1 MNSREKPAMRG
12 QDDLLEYYRRELA
25 YLRVQSADF
34 AARYPKVAHRLVL
47 TGDEA
52 ADPHTEHLIQSVAFL
67 NARVHRELERD
78 FPTVAAAM
86 LENLCPSLTQPVP
99 AMTVMQM
106 TLDPSEGKVTAG
118 MPVRRGTMLSAT
130 TDTGEQCRFQVGWD
144 TTLWPLRVDGVMQ
157 EDPRTLRLDLQ
168 CDGGIDVA
176 ELELDTLR
184 LHLSGALLTTMP
196 LHELLIS
203 ALEYIEVVGSAGVF
217 RMDRR
222 HLEEVGFA
230 EDQAMLAR
238 PAHVHPAYCLLQEY
252 FAFPRKFQFFDLT
265 GLRGRLGRGS
275 GFSIRLVFSHGSAAL
290 SHLRPEN
297 VLLGCAPALNLFPVT
312 SEPIVLDRRHYEYL
326 LIPDRRRD
334 AVLEVHSVV
343 SVSAADPRGER
354 TLEIP
359 SAFAG
364 TWDDAGEAE
373 LCWTL
378 RREASLRKGISG
390 SDVYLGFVDRGD
402 VRADLGSHVAYAS
415 LLCTNRLLAE
425 QVLPGTRFWGD
436 GVAASTVIRAVCQP
450 SAQRQPALGNDAL
463 WALVAL
469 LRLNHRSLADG
480 TNGAATLRDM
490 LSLFAGD
497 SPRDQRQARG
507 IKRLQSQP
515 ATARVPGQDSWRGQC
530 RGTRVNLEFDN
541 AAFDGT
547 SPLVLA
553 GVLARFFA
561 LYTTANSFV
570 RLTVVRGDETWKE
583 WPAMAGRQCLA

>member
-1 MNSREKPAMRG
+1 MRA

-52 ADPHTEHLIQSVAFL
+52 ADPHTEHLIQSVAYL

-86 LENLCPSLTQPVP
+86 LDNLCPSLTQPVP

-106 TLDPSEGKVTAG
+106 ALDPSEGKVTAG
-118 MPVRRGTMLSAT
+118 MPVKRGTMLSAT
-130 TDTGEQCRFQVGWD
+130 AATGEQCRFQVGWN
-144 TTLWPLRVDGVMQ
+144 TILWPLRIGAIMQ
-157 EDPRTLRLDLQ
+157 EDARTLRLDLL
-168 CDGGIDVA
+168 CEGGVDVA

-184 LHLSGALLTTMP
+184 LHLSGDLLITMP

-203 ALEYIEVVGSAGVF
+203 ALEYIEVVGSAGVY
-217 RMDRR
+217 RMSAH
-222 HLEEVGFA
+222 HLVDVGFA
-230 EDQAMLAR
+230 EDEALLAR

-252 FAFPRKFQFFDLT
+252 FAFPRKFQFFDLS
-265 GLRGRLGRGS
+265 GLRGRLGRGT
-275 GFSIRLVFSHGSAAL
+275 GFSVRLVFTRSAAVL
-290 SHLRPEN
+290 SQLRPEN
-297 VLLGCAPALNLFPVT
+297 VLLGCVPALNLFPVT

-334 AVLEVHSVV
+334 AVLEVHSIV

-354 TLEIP
+354 SLEIP
-359 SAFAG
+359 SAFA
-364 TWDDAGEAE
+364 DAEPGAGGAE
-373 LCWTL
+373 VCWSM
-378 RREASLRKGISG
+378 RREASLRKGING

-402 VRADLGSHVAYAS
+402 VRAELGEFVVYAS

-425 QVLPGTRFWGD
+425 QVAPGTRFRGD
-436 GVAASTVIRAVCQP
+436 GVAASTSVRAVYQP

-463 WALVAL
+463 WALVGL

-480 TNGAATLRDM
+480 SNGAATLREM
-490 LSLFAGD
+490 LSLFAG
-497 SPRDQRQARG
+497 SSARDQLQVRG
-507 IKRLQSQP
+507 IKRLHAQP
-515 ATARVPGQDSWRGQC
+515 ATARLGSESWRGHC
-530 RGTRVNLEFDN
+530 RGTDVTLEFDA

-561 LYTTANSFV
+561 MYTTANSFV
-570 RLTVVRGDETWKE
+570 RLSVQRTGETWKQ
-583 WPAMAGRQCLA
+583 WPAMAGRQCLT